1 MNSIHYY
8 EYEFKSNNG
17 TLVVSLSTEN
27 SKCADTYVIPG
38 KDKVNP
44 MMKTIKSSG
53 DETIV
58 NATKGIYTIAVEA
71 T

>member
-1 MNSIHYY
+1 M
-8 EYEFKSNNG
+8 
-17 TLVVSLSTEN
+17 STEN

-44 MMKTIKSSG
+44 MMKTVKSSG

-71 T
+71 TQNCRYTISVSETLIKIS